1 MSAALTATSEQ
12 QAIIDA
18 AGTGRTVAISA
29 GAGTGKTSTLRMI
42 AEARPRTRMLYV
54 AYNKAIQV
62 EAAKSFPSNVTAKT
76 AHALAYREF
85 GAPMRARLNGPRM
98 RGTDTA
104 AALGVRGAFGFDA
117 ERIFSAAAQASLAM
131 GMVAR
136 FCRSADDEIAAHHF
150 LAPEGLT
157 DGETTAL
164 ARHLLPLARSAW
176 TDLTSGP
183 KGRCHP
189 THDVYLKQWQLS
201 KPSLSGWDV
210 ILYDE
215 AQNADPAIA
224 DVVEHQRHAQLI
236 AVGDSAQAIYGWRGA
251 GDFLN
256 RVDAMHRLR
265 LTQSWRFGQAV
276 ADEANVWLGVVGTD
290 MRIVGNPNRVSTLE
304 PLDRP
309 DTMLC
314 RSNAGTIDAL
324 LDAHDTGVCVHLVG
338 DGREML
344 ALAQA
349 AERLQDGKP
358 AGHPEL
364 AAFGSWDQV
373 VEYAE
378 KDPAGSDLAVAVRMI
393 EKYGAGGVVAA
404 IDGTVPERSA
414 QLIVSTAHK
423 AKGLEW
429 GKLRVAN
436 DFKEPLDKETGKPLP
451 IPRADAML
459 AYVAVTRAMD
469 TLDPGGLAWVHEHL
483 AALGTPSG
491 WTVDRELTSS
501 ADPLPA
507 PVAVGDRTG
516 PVPTSVE
523 GTNGHLDGAVLAW
536 QTAPSAANREALMGF
551 ARDHVENF
559 GAEQG
564 AELIERTIENPV
576 SQAMV
581 DPCQVT
587 ITTGTRVLV
596 ADERGVYIVA
606 GQSNDGS
613 LTCYPATDQGS
624 GARSFRPE
632 WCVPAER
639 AGKNGKVLRVR
650 TVPSAAR
657 RARALWREHHGFSS
671 FDHTHTVSVA
681 GLSTP
686 ADGLAI

>member
-1 MSAALTATSEQ
+1 LSAALIATSEQ

-18 AGTGRTVAISA
+18 AATGKTVAISA

-62 EAAKSFPSNVTAKT
+62 DAEKSFPSNVTAKT
-76 AHALAYREF
+76 AHSLAYGKF
-85 GAPMRARLNGPRM
+85 GAPMRDRLNGPRM
-98 RGTDTA
+98 RGADTA
-104 AALGVRGAFGFDA
+104 SALGVRGDFGFDA
-117 ERIFSAAAQASLAM
+117 ERIFSPAAQASLAM

-136 FCRSADDEIAAHHF
+136 FCRSADPAITVRHF
-150 LAPEGLT
+150 PSPEGLT
-157 DGETTAL
+157 DAEAAAL
-164 ARHLLPLARSAW
+164 ARHLLPLARRAW
-176 TDLTSGP
+176 ADLTSGP
-183 KGRCHP
+183 RGKCHP

-215 AQNADPAIA
+215 AQDADPAIA

-256 RVDAMHRLR
+256 RVDAAHRLR

-276 ADEANVWLGVVGTD
+276 ADEANVWLGVAGTD
-290 MRIVGNPNRVSTLE
+290 MGLTGNPNRASKLE
-304 PLDRP
+304 PLGRP
-309 DTMLC
+309 DTILC

-324 LDAHDTGVCVHLVG
+324 LHAHDDGVRVHLVG
-338 DGREML
+338 DGKEML

-349 AERLQDGKP
+349 AQRLQDGKP

-364 AAFGSWDQV
+364 AAFSSWDQV

-414 QLIVSTAHK
+414 QLVVSTAHK

-429 GKLRVAN
+429 GMVRVAG
-436 DFKEPLDKETGKPLP
+436 DFKEPLDKKTGQPLP

-469 TLDPGGLAWVHEHL
+469 TLDTGGLAWVHDHL
-483 AALGTPSG
+483 EALGTPSV
-491 WTVDRELTSS
+491 T
-501 ADPLPA
+501 PLPA
-507 PVAVGDRTG
+507 PFAVEDRTG
-516 PVPTSVE
+516 PVPTPVNR
-523 GTNGHLDGAVLAW
+523 TNGRLDAAVFAW
-536 QTAPSAANREALMGF
+536 RPAPSAANREALMAI
-551 ARDHVENF
+551 AREHVENF
-559 GAEQG
+559 EAEQA
-564 AELIERTIENPV
+564 AEVIERTTDDPT
-576 SQAMV
+576 SQAKLE
-581 DPCQVT
+581 PCPQA

-596 ADERGVYIVA
+596 ADERGVFIVA
-606 GQSNDGS
+606 NENKDGS
-613 LTCYPATDQGS
+613 LTCYPAGEHGA
-624 GARSFRPE
+624 GARSFRRE

-639 AGKNGKVLRVR
+639 PGKDGKASRVR
-650 TVPSAAR
+650 TIPPAAR
-657 RARALWREHHGFSS
+657 RARALWREQHGFPS
-671 FDHTHTVSVA
+671 FDHVHTVSAAGLPAVA
-681 GLSTP
+681 G
-686 ADGLAI
+686 GFAI